1 MQYENQLRKMWTIT
15 FNSETVAVY
24 SSKPSI
30 DTILDAINVSI
41 EKAKLLFSNRKI
53 KIAEDKYEIKFEN

>member
-1 MQYENQLRKMWTIT
+1 MWTIS

-30 DTILDAINVSI
+30 DTILDAINTSI
-41 EKAKLLFSNRKI
+41 EKAKFLFSNRKI
-53 KIAEDKYEIKFEN
+53 KIAGDIYEIKFEN

>member
-1 MQYENQLRKMWTIT
+1 MWTIT

-30 DTILDAINVSI
+30 ATILDAINISI
-41 EKAKLLFSNRKI
+41 EKAKLLFSNRKVNM
-53 KIAEDKYEIKFEN
+53 AEDKYEMKFEN

>member
-1 MQYENQLRKMWTIT
+1 MWTIT

-30 DTILDAINVSI
+30 DIILDAINISI
-41 EKAKLLFSNRKI
+41 EKAKLLFSNKKI